1 MNTPQGPGFDR
12 RRFFQ
17 VAGVTTAAAGAAALG
32 GGTAAASPR
41 HDGSTP
47 TVANPGFE
55 AGLAGWRIGGT
66 AGAAHVDTVG
76 HTGDG
81 RLTHWATADYTATTE
96 QTVRG
101 LRPGWWTVRAWV
113 KSGGALAVSRLEI
126 VQDHRV
132 AASTVLPNTELG
144 DGWVQIGVSAR
155 VHGRSATIRLNT
167 RAPGGSWA
175 TLDDV
180 TIAPDRVERT
190 FRGADLSAVPKN
202 EDHGAVYRD
211 RSGRRRAPE
220 VILGAAGAN
229 MGRLKVWVNPA
240 DGYNDQA
247 HVVRMGKRIKRAG
260 MKLLVDFHYSDSWT
274 DPGHQW
280 PPAAWKDLD
289 AAGLTAKV
297 AEHTTSV
304 LSALRRAGVTADYVQ
319 IGNEINPGM
328 LWPLGQTWDVVPG
341 DGVDDAQFDNLAA
354 FLSAGARAAKAVNPR
369 TKTLLHLT
377 NVNNGI
383 DSLTWWFDEI
393 TARDVPFDLIGLSFY
408 GYWHGSFADI
418 QNAITVLSDRYARD
432 VLVVETAYPWTL
444 EDNPD
449 VPWENIIDLESEL
462 VAGYPATPASQTAYL
477 RALQD
482 VVAAAPGGRG
492 LGTIWWEPA
501 WTAVPG
507 SGWDPTDP
515 TSGNA
520 WENQA
525 VFDWNGR
532 ALPALST
539 FARDR

>member
-1 MNTPQGPGFDR
+1 
-12 RRFFQ
+12 
-17 VAGVTTAAAGAAALG
+17 
-32 GGTAAASPR
+32 
-41 HDGSTP
+41 
-47 TVANPGFE
+47 
-55 AGLAGWRIGGT
+55 
-66 AGAAHVDTVG
+66 
-76 HTGDG
+76 
-81 RLTHWATADYTATTE
+81 
-96 QTVRG
+96 
-101 LRPGWWTVRAWV
+101 
-113 KSGGALAVSRLEI
+113 
-126 VQDHRV
+126 
-132 AASTVLPNTELG
+132 
-144 DGWVQIGVSAR
+144 
-155 VHGRSATIRLNT
+155 
-167 RAPGGSWA
+167 
-175 TLDDV
+175 
-180 TIAPDRVERT
+180 
-190 FRGADLSAVPKN
+190 
-202 EDHGAVYRD
+202 
-211 RSGRRRAPE
+211 
-220 VILGAAGAN
+220 

-341 DGVDDAQFDNLAA
+341 DGVDNAQFDNLAA

-418 QNAITVLSDRYARD
+418 QNAITVLSDRYDRD

-462 VAGYPATPASQTAYL
+462 VARLPGHPGEPDRLPARAAGRGRGGSRWPGTGHDLVGAGLDRGARERLGSRPIRPRATPGRTRRCSTGTAARSRLCRPSPATADSSPRLL
-477 RALQD
+477 RKYE
-482 VVAAAPGGRG
+482 PGGR
-492 LGTIWWEPA
+492 
-501 WTAVPG
+501 
-507 SGWDPTDP
+507 D
-515 TSGNA
+515 
-520 WENQA
+520 
-525 VFDWNGR
+525 
-532 ALPALST
+532 
-539 FARDR
+539 